1 MLMAFFVIPY
11 LKCYL
16 WKKNTQLRQ
25 AHSNPVG
32 RFFEITRI
40 FLRALSECFPANIYF
55 FKVNNR
61 NIKKR
66 CETSSKFAIKTL
78 ERRHRRHSGVFIA
91 HLFHIFHAFFSV
103 FIVDFEHLN
112 VTGLGFSRLQTQ
124 ELLVCNTYKN
134 NAGCCTIGFKYI
146 FVAVS

>member
-1 MLMAFFVIPY
+1 MLPLEEKYSIKTSPFQSCRHAV
-11 LKCYL
+11 
-16 WKKNTQLRQ
+16 
-25 AHSNPVG
+25 AS

-78 ERRHRRHSGVFIA
+78 ERRHRRHSDVFIA
-91 HLFHIFHAFFSV
+91 NLFHIFHAFFSV

-124 ELLVCNTYKN
+124 ALLVCNTYKN
-134 NAGCCTIGFKYI
+134 NAGCCTIGF
-146 FVAVS
+146 